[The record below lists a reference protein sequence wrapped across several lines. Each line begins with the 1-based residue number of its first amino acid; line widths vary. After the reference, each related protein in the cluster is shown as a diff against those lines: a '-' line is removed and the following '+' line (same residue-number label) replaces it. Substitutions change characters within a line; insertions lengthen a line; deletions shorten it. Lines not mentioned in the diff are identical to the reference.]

1 MLLLPRVARN
11 KQRLRCLS
19 TFASDLS
26 GLMNSTSTG
35 KFYAKTLKMSDKAI
49 KFFTQPKIFWEAVQK
64 DAKLLSIDPH
74 TYLHNICSSF
84 DKFFDSGELCDR
96 GELRDA
102 ITAVLARQG
111 QFVCVLGGK
120 SVGKSLVAHKIE
132 AEQNN
137 SEGGSL
143 VLIVDGRKFG
153 KDLVKGAL
161 KYFIFSRIPSSPVI
175 VTHPMLL
182 CSHRLH
188 RGPPRVAKAG
198 TRPIPAVLRADK
210 TDIGVRC

>member
-1 MLLLPRVARN
+1 MFFNLLARITQN
-11 KQRLRCLS
+11 SRCLS
-19 TFASDLS
+19 ASVS
-26 GLMNSTSTG
+26 GLMNSTSTDE
-35 KFYAKTLKMSDKAI
+35 FYAKNLKMSDKSM
-49 KFFTQPKIFWEAVQK
+49 KFFTQRNIFWEAVQL
-64 DAKLLSIDPH
+64 DAKLLGINPD

-161 KYFIFSRIPSSPVI
+161 KIFYIFSRIPSSPVI
-175 VTHPMLL
+175 VTQPMLL

-188 RGPPRVAKAG
+188 RGPSRVAKAG